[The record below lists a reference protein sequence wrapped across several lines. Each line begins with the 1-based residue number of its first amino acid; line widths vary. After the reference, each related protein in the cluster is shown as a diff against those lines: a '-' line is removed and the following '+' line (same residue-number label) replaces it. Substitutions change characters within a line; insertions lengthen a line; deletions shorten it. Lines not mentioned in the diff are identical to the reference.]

1 MRRGYGDDVSFSKRA
16 PTLRRLLIVDDSEKN
31 RKLAREVL
39 RAAGF
44 RTLEAARGDEA
55 IAVAAERR
63 PDLILLDLRLP
74 DMDGTDV
81 ARKLRGG
88 AETGR
93 IPVVA
98 LSASPMAG
106 GSDRLLATGF
116 DGYLQKPIDVRAFP
130 EQVRRYCGRAVS
142 EARTPA
148 AR

>member
-1 MRRGYGDDVSFSKRA
+1 MTPLSPQARDTGRPRDPPLV
-16 PTLRRLLIVDDSEKN
+16 LIVDDSEKN

-55 IAVAAERR
+55 LAVAAERR

-98 LSASPMAG
+98 LSASPIAG

-130 EQVRRYCGRAVS
+130 QQVRRYCGTDRV
-142 EARTPA
+142 
-148 AR
+148 

>member
-1 MRRGYGDDVSFSKRA
+1 VTA
-16 PTLRRLLIVDDSEKN
+16 PSPDARHGGRPADAPVVLIVDDNEKN

-39 RAAGF
+39 RAAGL

-55 IAVAAERR
+55 IAVAAKRR
-63 PDLILLDLRLP
+63 PDVILLDLRLP
-74 DMDGTDV
+74 DMHGTDV

-98 LSASPMAG
+98 LSASPYSG
-106 GSDRLLATGF
+106 GSDSLLAAGF

-130 EQVRRYCGRAVS
+130 EQVRRFCKRH
-142 EARTPA
+142 E
-148 AR
+148 